1 MAGFID
7 AMPREDVNAPRKQRQ
22 TIDRICQRL
31 AAEHASYSTV
41 GDHLRNR
48 RPQSAAGAMEGR
60 RHLGRTVPQGKRSGE
75 DAEVDYRDVWV
86 DLAGQRR
93 RCEWDKSLT
102 GPRPCAAIGDRITFK
117 GTLIRTGTGSYRPKV
132 TENGYRSTG
141 RS

>member
-1 MAGFID
+1 MGFID

-48 RPQSAAGAMEGR
+48 RR
-60 RHLGRTVPQGKRSGE
+60 
-75 DAEVDYRDVWV
+75 
-86 DLAGQRR
+86 LAGQRR

-102 GPRPCAAIGDRITFK
+102 GPRPCAVIGDRITFK
-117 GTLIRTGTGSYRPKV
+117 GILIRTGTGSYRPKV